1 MIPLFE
7 DRLKNARLLK
17 GETQQETAK
26 NLGLP
31 YTTYR
36 NYELNLRE
44 PSAQTLISI
53 ATYFNVSLN
62 YLLGFEEGEPPVL
75 NDLITKQILDYI
87 SEFSDKE
94 KQKVKEYCGYIKY
107 LRNKTE

>member
-1 MIPLFE
+1 MFD
-7 DRLKNARLLK
+7 DRLKAARIQR
-17 GETQQETAK
+17 GETQQQVAK

-44 PSAQTLISI
+44 PTSDTLIAI
-53 ATYFNVSLN
+53 ANYFGLSLN
-62 YLLGFEEGEPPVL
+62 YLLGYEEGEPPVI
-75 NDLITKQILDYI
+75 NDATTKKILDFL

-107 LRNKTE
+107 LKEKAD

>member
-1 MIPLFE
+1 MF
-7 DRLKNARLLK
+7 DNRLKAAREQR
-17 GETQQETAK
+17 GESQQEVAK

-53 ATYFNVSLN
+53 ANYFNLSLN
-62 YLLGFEEGEPPVL
+62 YLLGYEEGKPPVIH
-75 NDLITKQILDYI
+75 DATTKQILDYL
-87 SEFSDKE
+87 SEFTNKE

-107 LRNKTE
+107 LQNKAE